1 MKEKFNYGNYIISYR
16 KEKDGLLHFL
26 TKRIDTLENALKEH
40 HKLQDLGY
48 HDVLIKKF
56 RA

>member
-26 TKRIDTLENALKEH
+26 TKRIDTLEDALKEH

-56 RA
+56 KQ

>member
-1 MKEKFNYGNYIISYR
+1 MKQKFNYGTYIISFR

-26 TKRIDTLENALKEH
+26 EKRIDTLEDALKSH

-48 HDVLIKKF
+48 HDVLIKKNKK
-56 RA
+56 